1 MRINPPLP
9 DLTQATATRL
19 RREQTDAELR
29 LWFHLRAGR
38 LSGLKFR
45 RQHPLPP
52 YIVDFFCKEASL
64 VVEVDGSQHDPRVDA
79 RRSAAI
85 ERQGLAILRFWDN
98 QALNE
103 AEAVLEQIQRIA
115 LARTLTRPCGA
126 PSPEGR
132 GQKQDGGNT

>member
-9 DLTQATATRL
+9 DRTRATAARL
-19 RREQTDAELR
+19 RSALTDAERL

-38 LSGLKFR
+38 LCGLKFR
-45 RQHPLPP
+45 RQHPLSP

-85 ERQGLAILRFWDN
+85 ERQGFAILRFWDN
-98 QALNE
+98 QVLTE

-115 LARTLTRPCGA
+115 RARTLTRPAGA

-132 GQKQDGGNT
+132 GQKQDGGNK